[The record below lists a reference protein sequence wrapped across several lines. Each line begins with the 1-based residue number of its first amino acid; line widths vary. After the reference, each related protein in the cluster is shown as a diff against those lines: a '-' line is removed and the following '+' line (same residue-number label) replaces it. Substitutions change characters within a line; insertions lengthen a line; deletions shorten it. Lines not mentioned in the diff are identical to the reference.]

1 MSSHSTGGTAERP
14 GQERRMPEDG
24 RSALPARRDARR
36 TPPGLAVGLGGALL
50 VALALQFTFA
60 LSYTGALHHPKP
72 HHIRVAVV
80 GTIPRDAPIRQSA
93 ALRLVQKA
101 NERSARTAIAD
112 RDVYGAVIL
121 PSRRLLVA
129 SAASPAVAQVLEQ
142 AFGGIGLRVQ
152 NVRPL
157 AAGDPR
163 GLSIFYAVL
172 AWTFG
177 GYLGATIVGLTVG
190 TSSRGVRRE
199 LARLSALALYAV
211 AAGFLG
217 AVVAESILHALSDH
231 FLALAGVGMLVVF
244 AAAAL
249 TEALQAIFGILGPAI
264 ALLVLVIIGNP
275 ATGVAFSRAMLPGF
289 WRAVGFWLPPGAGV
303 HAETSAVYF
312 QGHAVLGGLAVLAVY
327 GVVAASVAL
336 ALGAW
341 RRPRDRGVKLAAA
354 RHA

>member
-1 MSSHSTGGTAERP
+1 MSTLSSRGPKRP
-14 GQERRMPEDG
+14 GQRRPKPDNG
-24 RSALPARRDARR
+24 RSPVPATHDARR
-36 TPPGLAVGLGGALL
+36 TPPGLALGLAGALL
-50 VALALQFTFA
+50 VALALQFAFA

-72 HHIRVAVV
+72 HHVRVAVV
-80 GTIPRDAPIRQSA
+80 GTIPRDAPIRQST
-93 ALRLVQKA
+93 ALHLVQKP
-101 NERSARTAIAD
+101 NEPSALAAIAD

-121 PSRRLLVA
+121 PERRLLVA
-129 SAASPAVAQVLEQ
+129 TAASPAVAQVLEQ

-190 TSSRGVRRE
+190 TSSRGLRRE

-217 AVVAESILHALSDH
+217 AAVAEPILHALSDH

-249 TEALQAIFGILGPAI
+249 TEALQALFGVLGPAI
-264 ALLVLVIIGNP
+264 ALVVLVIVGNP

-303 HAETSAVYF
+303 HAETGAVYF
-312 QGHAVLGGLAVLAVY
+312 QGHSTLGALAVLTIY
-327 GVVAASVAL
+327 AAAAAAVAL
-336 ALGAW
+336 LTARR
-341 RRPRDRGVKLAAA
+341 RRPRDPELAAA
-354 RHA
+354 